1 VSTINKT
8 IEDKMNE
15 LRQAAAWFE
24 SDDFSLSEA
33 TKKYEQ
39 ASKLAREVE
48 HDLTEMEN
56 QIHVLKQSFEES

>member
-1 VSTINKT
+1 MSAKNKT
-8 IEDKMNE
+8 IEDKMEE
-15 LRQAAAWFE
+15 LRAAAAWFE

-33 TKKYEQ
+33 SQKFEQ

-48 HDLTEMEN
+48 HDLVEMEN